1 MIAPSRSTARTWPRR
16 NDAAGIGASVAYIG
30 AMPDTPASL
39 DLNARHGWPDEL
51 QVLLKQHPRE
61 TWPGHVNL
69 GRLCRFWLDIHNG
82 FRGYAAMLKDSASQ
96 FREGRVTPER
106 FRAEFAPRLQVFLSH
121 LNGHHQIED
130 FQFFPLFSAAE
141 PRLVRGFEVL
151 ETDHDVIHAEMDR
164 LVETSNGFMQ
174 ASDTDRDGLRHAG
187 DAFANSGNR
196 LIKMLDRHLG
206 DEEDLIVPL
215 ILERSEGALG
225 L

>member
-1 MIAPSRSTARTWPRR
+1 
-16 NDAAGIGASVAYIG
+16 
-30 AMPDTPASL
+30 MPDTPALL
-39 DLNARHGWPDEL
+39 DLMTRLGWPDEL

-69 GRLCRFWLDIHNG
+69 GQLARFWLDIHNG
-82 FRGYAAMLKDSASQ
+82 FRRYATMLKESAGD
-96 FREGRVTPER
+96 FREQRVTPER

-121 LNGHHQIED
+121 LEGHHQIED

-151 ETDHDVIHAEMDR
+151 ETDHEVIHAAMDR
-164 LVETSNGFMQ
+164 LVETANGFLQ
-174 ASDTDRDGLRHAG
+174 APEGDSDKMRYAG
-187 DAFANSGNR
+187 DAFADSGDR
-196 LIKMLDRHLG
+196 LIRMLDRHLD

-215 ILERSEGALG
+215 ILDRSEGALG